1 LGKMAA
7 YYEEARRMFVQ
18 EGKTISEIARE
29 LKDVSERTL
38 QRWSAEGEWAEKR
51 KEYIIK
57 ERKLNDIL
65 EELKY
70 KLAIVTL
77 DDPNPQNVYALCRI
91 IAVLKPSAAV
101 ELRQIEKEEAEAK
114 KKSPEEVQKIV
125 QETLENYYGVKIRDE
140 S

>member
-18 EGKTISEIARE
+18 EGQTISEIARE

>member
-1 LGKMAA
+1 MGKMAA

-18 EGKTISEIARE
+18 EGQTISEIARE

>member
-1 LGKMAA
+1 MGKMAA

>member
-1 LGKMAA
+1 MAA

-18 EGKTISEIARE
+18 EGQTISEIARE